1 MEAFLGLF
9 DNVPPFFHSPPKG
22 VNLTGGTAL
31 ALRSSFNLEKTA
43 HSECNQPWKT
53 FDYLQC
59 IVFSKP
65 MVYKTL
71 TAVESSS

>member
-31 ALRSSFNLEKTA
+31 ALRSSFNLKKLLIQNA
-43 HSECNQPWKT
+43 INRGRLLIIFSVLCFQNQWS
-53 FDYLQC
+53 
-59 IVFSKP
+59 IRH
-65 MVYKTL
+65 
-71 TAVESSS
+71 